1 MHLSISRI
9 TKVIGIFVFSIGLV
23 AAFYAPYEIFV
34 YYIFSEGG
42 QFHYDGFGMGSLW
55 FAIVTLMNFGYYAI
69 AGVCLPLGYGWIKLR
84 RWAFTLTRLFS
95 YLWLFYGIL
104 FSIHAVNIFWSVRK
118 INFEYDQVQAF
129 PLFLLVEFFLLVL
142 PLIATFFLNK
152 KNIQQAFETQDPR
165 QYWTERYPFSLL
177 VVLAMTAAL
186 LVALHFAI
194 FLQGIFPWFGQILIG
209 RSSARLIALNILLLG
224 FLLFGLVKINPWA
237 RWGSIVYFA
246 LLLVSSAMTFSR
258 YNLYEI
264 ISIMQLPLQEID
276 VIHAIKPLLQVTL
289 LGLTALPLLMMLGLL
304 ISSGSHFKKD

>member
-1 MHLSISRI
+1 LHLSISRI

-84 RWAFTLTRLFS
+84 RWAFTLSRLFS

-104 FSIHAVNIFWSVRK
+104 FSIHAAYIFWPVRK
-118 INFEYDQVQAF
+118 INFKYDQVQAF

-142 PLIATFFLNK
+142 PLIATFFLNM
-152 KNIQQAFETQDPR
+152 KNIRQAFETQDPR

-246 LLLVSSAMTFSR
+246 LLLVSSSTCR
-258 YNLYEI
+258 CVRLRKRPI
-264 ISIMQLPLQEID
+264 
-276 VIHAIKPLLQVTL
+276 
-289 LGLTALPLLMMLGLL
+289 
-304 ISSGSHFKKD
+304 